1 MGRIIDGAAVAGKLK
16 LKLKKEVEKLKE
28 KNINVCLV
36 VILVGNDPASKIYVR
51 NKQKVCEELG
61 IVSKKV
67 LLDEGVEQKKLL
79 ETIKMLNED
88 ENVNGILLQMPIP
101 KHLDEDK
108 IINYIDPL
116 KDVDCFNSKNVGR
129 LFSEKF
135 FFVPCTPAGIVEL
148 IKSTNVDVE
157 GKSCVIIGRSNIV
170 GKPMSILMLQNN
182 ATVTVCHSKT
192 LDLKFF
198 TKNADFLIVAVGKA
212 NFIKADMVK
221 KGAVVID
228 VGINRLSNGG
238 LVGDVFFEE
247 VVDVADY
254 ITPVP
259 GGVGPMTITKLMENV
274 IMAAKIQNEIVGLN

>member
-67 LLDEGVEQKKLL
+67 LLDEGVDQKKLL